1 MILKKR
7 TFWAALF
14 AASLL
19 VMLLGRRMTAGQP
32 LPRVLVSTD
41 IGGTDPDDNQS
52 MAHLLMFSDRFEIE
66 GLVSSP
72 SFGSGSMEEIL
83 RMIDLY
89 EKDLPVLRRRFPA
102 LADPAA
108 LRAVTKQGRRSA
120 APCCGFAEP
129 TEGSEQIVRCARR
142 ASKRPLYVLVW
153 GGLEDLAQAL
163 HDAPD
168 IEPLIRVYWIGG
180 PNKKWSVNSYLY
192 IVEHHPDLWMIECNA
207 SYRGFI
213 ADACDT
219 GRLHKGYY
227 DSVIRGAGTL
237 GADFKSY
244 YDGVPKMGDTPSLLY
259 VTSGDPADPATESR
273 GGRFEPLA
281 FSPRTVFRRGTT
293 ERDTV
298 AVYSVVDW
306 RFRGPVIDLPA
317 GTPVLTA
324 EIDRQPWEGYYL
336 GEGEYT
342 LRYAP
347 KAPAVLT
354 YRIRSEIPELD
365 GLEGAFTVDGAWPG
379 RRTEESLP
387 LGAHWTT
394 DCADPALFGGPWQ
407 GFATVADGRAAE
419 LEEWAER
426 WNVLKT
432 KNE

>member
-1 MILKKR
+1 MLLKKR
-7 TFWAALF
+7 TFWATLF
-14 AASLL
+14 AAALL
-19 VMLLGRRMTAGQP
+19 AMLLGRHATTGQP

-52 MAHLLMFSDRFEIE
+52 MAHLLMFSDRFETE

-72 SFGSGSMEEIL
+72 SYGAGSKEEIL

-89 EKDLPVLRRRFPA
+89 EEDLPVLRRRFPA

-108 LRAVTKQGRRSA
+108 LRAVTKQGRCGA

-142 ASKRPLYVLVW
+142 AAESPLYVLVW

-168 IEPLIRVYWIGG
+168 IESRIRVYWIGG

-213 ADACDT
+213 ADARDT
-219 GRLHKGYY
+219 GRLHAGYY
-227 DSVIRGAGTL
+227 DYAVRGAGAL

-259 VTSGDPADPATESR
+259 MLSGDPADPATESC

-306 RFRGPVIDLPA
+306 RFRGPVLDRPA

-324 EIDRQPWEGYYL
+324 EIDRQTWEGYYL
-336 GEGEYT
+336 GDGEYT

-379 RRTEESLP
+379 RRTEESFP

-394 DCADPALFGGPWQ
+394 DCADPALFSGPWQ
-407 GFATVADGRAAE
+407 GFATVADGRTAV

-426 WNVLKT
+426 WNVLKN
-432 KNE
+432 K